1 MLLAGRTALITGSAS
16 GIGKAVVQLFAG
28 EGANVYAHARV
39 RTEAFEE
46 FVSEVAGATGRKIV
60 PIYFDLLDSAAVD
73 GGVKEILK
81 KDKNVDILVNNA
93 GSAGENRLFQMTKME
108 DMKKLFQIN
117 FFAPMAITQLVSR
130 VMGRKRHGSI
140 VNVTSV
146 AALDGDPAQ
155 LEYSASKAALACAT
169 KKLAIEL
176 GAQGIRVNAVA
187 PGMADTKM
195 LNQMQDEVE
204 KDYLRRSILGR
215 RGTPEEI
222 ANLIAFLASENASY
236 ITGQIWRV
244 DGGCRF

>member
-16 GIGKAVVQLFAG
+16 GIGKAVVQLFAE

-39 RTEAFEE
+39 RTAAFEE
-46 FVSEVAGATGRKIV
+46 FVSKVAEETGRKIV

-108 DMKKLFQIN
+108 DIKKLFQIN
-117 FFAPMAITQLVSR
+117 FFAPIAITQLVSR

>member
-1 MLLAGRTALITGSAS
+1 MILEGRTALITGSAS
-16 GIGKAVVQLFAG
+16 GIGQAVVQLFAE
-28 EGANVYAHARV
+28 EGANVYAHARG
-39 RTEAFEE
+39 RTDDFEE
-46 FVSEVAGATGRKIV
+46 FVSKVAGETGRKIV
-60 PIYFDLLDSAAVD
+60 PVYFDLLDSEAVD

-93 GSAGENRLFQMTKME
+93 GSAGENKLFQMTKME

-176 GAQGIRVNAVA
+176 GGQGIRVNAVA

-195 LNQMQDEVE
+195 LNQMQDDVE

-215 RGTPEEI
+215 RGTPKEI
-222 ANLIAFLASENASY
+222 ANLIAFLASENSSY

>member
-16 GIGKAVVQLFAG
+16 GIGKAVLQLFAE
-28 EGANVYAHARV
+28 EGSNVYAHARV
-39 RTEAFEE
+39 RTDAFEE
-46 FVSEVAGATGRKIV
+46 FVSKLSRDTQKKIV
-60 PIYFDLLDSAAVD
+60 PVYFDLLDSQAVND
-73 GGVKEILK
+73 GVKEILK

-93 GSAGENRLFQMTKME
+93 GSAGENKLFQLTPIE
-108 DMKKLFQIN
+108 DMQKLFQIN
-117 FFAPMAITQLVSR
+117 FFAPMAITQMVSR
-130 VMGRKRHGSI
+130 VMGRKKCGSI

-195 LNQMQDEVE
+195 LGQMRCDVE
-204 KDYLRRSILGR
+204 ENYLMRSIVGR
-215 RGTPEEI
+215 RGTPREI
-222 ANLIAFLASENASY
+222 ANLIAFLASDKASY
-236 ITGQIWRV
+236 ITGQVWRV